1 MPGGLSRSRSRSRSP
16 DIRPDRNFESKSRY
30 WNGDR
35 SMSPRRHRRK
45 DRAGSPRQMAEYY
58 EHRRAERER
67 IALMGVP
74 DLWEL
79 SPPLSEASEE
89 EKQKPKPKK
98 WELYEMLAEMETESE
113 SDSETEKRRKKK
125 KSKKRHKKKSS
136 SKKKKKARVT
146 TSESEDDSIN
156 ESDNEAMWVEKKGE
170 PGKSDAFVGPVPE
183 VSVQKS
189 SGKLDYGGAL
199 LPGEGEAMA
208 AYVAEGKRIPRRGE
222 IGLTSNEI
230 EHYEVAG
237 YVMSG
242 SRHRRMEAVR
252 IRKENQIY
260 SADDKHALALYN
272 HEERKKRE
280 NRILSEF
287 RSMVHK
293 KMTKKK

>member
-1 MPGGLSRSRSRSRSP
+1 MPGGLSRSRSRSSSP
-16 DIRPDRNFESKSRY
+16 EIRTERHFERKNRH

-35 SMSPRRHRRK
+35 STSPHRYRRK

-74 DLWEL
+74 ELWEL
-79 SPPLSEASEE
+79 SPPLSEASDDE
-89 EKQKPKPKK
+89 EKHKPKK
-98 WELYEMLAEMETESE
+98 WELYKKLAEMETESD
-113 SDSETEKRRKKK
+113 SDSEQERRQKKK
-125 KSKKRHKKKSS
+125 KSKKHHKKKSN
-136 SKKKKKARVT
+136 SKKKKRVRVT
-146 TSESEDDSIN
+146 TSESEDESTD
-156 ESDNEAMWVEKKGE
+156 ESDKEAVWVEKKE
-170 PGKSDAFVGPVPE
+170 ESGKSDAFVGPVPE

-230 EHYEVAG
+230 ADFEDAG

-287 RSMVHK
+287 RTMVHK

>member
-1 MPGGLSRSRSRSRSP
+1 
-16 DIRPDRNFESKSRY
+16 
-30 WNGDR
+30 
-35 SMSPRRHRRK
+35 MSPHRHRRK

-58 EHRRAERER
+58 EHRRGERER

-74 DLWEL
+74 ELWEL

-89 EKQKPKPKK
+89 EEKQKPKK
-98 WELYEMLAEMETESE
+98 WELYKTLAEMETESE
-113 SDSETEKRRKKK
+113 SDSETERRRKKK
-125 KSKKRHKKKSS
+125 KSKKHHKKKSN

-146 TSESEDDSIN
+146 TSESEDDSVD

-189 SGKLDYGGAL
+189 SGRLDYGGAL

-230 EHYEVAG
+230 ELFEDAG

>member
-16 DIRPDRNFESKSRY
+16 DIQSDRRFESRNRH

-35 SMSPRRHRRK
+35 STSPRRHRRK

-58 EHRRAERER
+58 EQRRAERER

-74 DLWEL
+74 ELWEL
-79 SPPLSEASEE
+79 SPPLSEASDEE
-89 EKQKPKPKK
+89 EKEKPKK
-98 WELYEMLAEMETESE
+98 WELYKKLAEMETESD
-113 SDSETEKRRKKK
+113 SDSETERRRKKK

-136 SKKKKKARVT
+136 SKKKKKVT
-146 TSESEDDSIN
+146 TSESEDSTD
-156 ESDNEAMWVEKKGE
+156 ESDNGGTWIEKKE
-170 PGKSDAFVGPVPE
+170 KSGKSDAFVGPTPE

-230 EHYEVAG
+230 ADFEDAG

-293 KMTKKK
+293 KMTKKNNV

>member
-1 MPGGLSRSRSRSRSP
+1 MPGGLSRSRSRSSSP
-16 DIRPDRNFESKSRY
+16 EIRPGRHFESKGRH

-74 DLWEL
+74 EVWEL

-89 EKQKPKPKK
+89 EEKQKPKK
-98 WELYEMLAEMETESE
+98 WELYKTLAEMETESD

-136 SKKKKKARVT
+136 SKKKKKIRVA
-146 TSESEDDSIN
+146 TSESEDDSID

-222 IGLTSNEI
+222 IGLTCDEI
-230 EHYEVAG
+230 STFEDAG

>member
-1 MPGGLSRSRSRSRSP
+1 MAE
-16 DIRPDRNFESKSRY
+16 FY
-30 WNGDR
+30 Q
-35 SMSPRRHRRK
+35 HRR
-45 DRAGSPRQMAEYY
+45 S
-58 EHRRAERER
+58 ERER

-74 DLWEL
+74 ELWEL
-79 SPPLSEASEE
+79 SPPLSEVSDEE
-89 EKQKPKPKK
+89 AQKPKK
-98 WELYEMLAEMETESE
+98 WEVYKTLAEMETESD
-113 SDSETEKRRKKK
+113 SDSEEERRRKK
-125 KSKKRHKKKSS
+125 KSKKHHKKRS
-136 SKKKKKARVT
+136 SKKKKRKVKESS
-146 TSESEDDSIN
+146 SESEDNSSDKDS
-156 ESDNEAMWVEKKGE
+156 DAVWVEKKE
-170 PGKSDAFVGPVPE
+170 KSGKSDAFVGPVPE

-189 SGKLDYGGAL
+189 SGRLDYGGAL

-230 EHYEVAG
+230 AQFEDSG

-252 IRKENQIY
+252 IRKENQVY
-260 SADDKHALALYN
+260 SADDKYALAMYN

-293 KMTKKK
+293 KMSSKKE

>member
-1 MPGGLSRSRSRSRSP
+1 MPGSYSRSRSRSRSP
-16 DIRPDRNFESKSRY
+16 ELHSSRHHDGIGRHC
-30 WNGDR
+30 NDNR
-35 SMSPRRHRRK
+35 SSSPRRYGRK
-45 DRAGSPRQMAEYY
+45 GRAGSPRQMAEFYQ
-58 EHRRAERER
+58 HRRSERDR

-74 DLWEL
+74 ELWEL
-79 SPPLSEASEE
+79 SPPLSEVSEE
-89 EKQKPKPKK
+89 EETQKPKK
-98 WELYEMLAEMETESE
+98 WEVYKTLAEMETESD
-113 SDSETEKRRKKK
+113 SDSEEETRRKKK
-125 KSKKRHKKKSS
+125 KSKKRHKKKST
-136 SKKKKKARVT
+136 KKKKRKAKESS
-146 TSESEDDSIN
+146 SESEDYL
-156 ESDNEAMWVEKKGE
+156 SDNKDSDAVWVEKKE
-170 PGKSDAFVGPVPE
+170 KSGKSDAFVGPVPE

-189 SGKLDYGGAL
+189 SGRLDYGGAL

-230 EHYEVAG
+230 AQFEDSG

-252 IRKENQIY
+252 IRKENQVY
-260 SADDKHALALYN
+260 SADDKYALAMYN

-293 KMTKKK
+293 KMSTKKE

>member
-1 MPGGLSRSRSRSRSP
+1 MPGGLSRSRSRSSSP
-16 DIRPDRNFESKSRY
+16 ETRPDRHFESRNRH

-35 SMSPRRHRRK
+35 SRSPRRHRRK
-45 DRAGSPRQMAEYY
+45 DGAGSPRQMAEYY

-74 DLWEL
+74 ELWEL
-79 SPPLSEASEE
+79 SPPPSEASDEE
-89 EKQKPKPKK
+89 EKQKPKK
-98 WELYEMLAEMETESE
+98 WELYKTLAEMETESD
-113 SDSETEKRRKKK
+113 SDSAEKRRKKK
-125 KSKKRHKKKSS
+125 KSKKHHKNKKKSN

-146 TSESEDDSIN
+146 TSESEDDSTDK
-156 ESDNEAMWVEKKGE
+156 SDKEALWVEKKE
-170 PGKSDAFVGPVPE
+170 ESGKSDAFVGPVPE

-189 SGKLDYGGAL
+189 SGKLDFGGAL

-222 IGLTSNEI
+222 IGLTSGEI
-230 EHYEVAG
+230 EHFEVAG

>member
-1 MPGGLSRSRSRSRSP
+1 MPGGFSRSRSRSSSP
-16 DIRPDRNFESKSRY
+16 DTRHFESRNRN

-35 SMSPRRHRRK
+35 STSPHRQRRK
-45 DRAGSPRQMAEYY
+45 DRAGSPRKMADYY

-74 DLWEL
+74 ELWEL
-79 SPPLSEASEE
+79 SPPPSEASDEE
-89 EKQKPKPKK
+89 EKRKPKK
-98 WELYEMLAEMETESE
+98 WELYKKLAEMETESD
-113 SDSETEKRRKKK
+113 SDSESEKRRKKK
-125 KSKKRHKKKSS
+125 KSKKHHKKKPNN
-136 SKKKKKARVT
+136 KKKKKARVT
-146 TSESEDDSIN
+146 TSESEDDSTD
-156 ESDNEAMWVEKKGE
+156 ESDKEALWVEKKE
-170 PGKSDAFVGPVPE
+170 KSGKSDAFVGPVPE

-189 SGKLDYGGAL
+189 SGKLDFGGAL

-230 EHYEVAG
+230 EHYEDAG

-293 KMTKKK
+293 KMTKTK

>member
-1 MPGGLSRSRSRSRSP
+1 MPGGLSRSRSRSSSP
-16 DIRPDRNFESKSRY
+16 EMRTDRHFENRH

-35 SMSPRRHRRK
+35 STSPRRHRRK
-45 DRAGSPRQMAEYY
+45 DRAGSPRQMAEFY

-74 DLWEL
+74 ELWEL
-79 SPPLSEASEE
+79 SPPLSEASDEE
-89 EKQKPKPKK
+89 EKQKPKK
-98 WELYEMLAEMETESE
+98 WELYKKLAEMETESD
-113 SDSETEKRRKKK
+113 SDSEVEKRRKKK
-125 KSKKRHKKKSS
+125 KSKKYHKKKSS
-136 SKKKKKARVT
+136 SKKKRKVQVT
-146 TSESEDDSIN
+146 TSESEDDSTD
-156 ESDNEAMWVEKKGE
+156 ESDKEAVWVEKKE
-170 PGKSDAFVGPVPE
+170 ESGKSDAFVGPVPE

-230 EHYEVAG
+230 AHFEDAG